1 MKRNV
6 TNSMADMVECILLNA
21 HNVSDLHSLEHFIT
35 ADTPDSNQGAEKLV
49 TSAAVCRSLWLPLQ
63 SDTCIGPSTRLVVL
77 NIELDSMAQVAR
89 LAVDKLCVPH

>member
-1 MKRNV
+1 MKCNV
-6 TNSMADMVECILLNA
+6 ANSMADMVEWILLNA

-35 ADTPDSNQGAEKLV
+35 ADPPDSNQGAEKLV
-49 TSAAVCRSLWLPLQ
+49 TSVAVCRSLWLPLH

-89 LAVDKLCVPH
+89 LPVDKLYVLH